1 MKIDAMV
8 RWLKGVPEMGIVADS
23 KARVV
28 VDTDNMDDGLDLNNE
43 VSQELK
49 SIYGV
54 YFVANADYAITNEN
68 EILDYIESRNEETS
82 GTCIKSCS

>member
-8 RWLKGVPEMGIVADS
+8 RWLKDVPEMGIVADS
-23 KARVV
+23 RSRVV
-28 VDTDNMDDGLDLNNE
+28 VNTDNMDDGLDLNNE

-68 EILDYIESRNEETS
+68 EILDYIESRNEEAS
-82 GTCIKSCS
+82 GTCTESCS

>member
-1 MKIDAMV
+1 MKIDAMI

-68 EILDYIESRNEETS
+68 EILDYIESRNEEAS
-82 GTCIKSCS
+82 GTCTESCN

>member
-8 RWLKGVPEMGIVADS
+8 RWLKDVPEMGIVANS
-23 KARVV
+23 RARVV
-28 VDTDNMDDGLDLNNE
+28 VNTDNMDDGLDLNNE

-68 EILDYIESRNEETS
+68 EILDCIESRND
-82 GTCIKSCS
+82 